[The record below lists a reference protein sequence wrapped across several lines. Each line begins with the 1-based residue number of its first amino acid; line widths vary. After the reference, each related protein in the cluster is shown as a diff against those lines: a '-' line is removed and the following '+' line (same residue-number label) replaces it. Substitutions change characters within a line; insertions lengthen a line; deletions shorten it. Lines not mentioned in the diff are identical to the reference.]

1 MPKRIPILAY
11 HRVAGEN
18 IASPPTGSSPTHTV
32 GIQAFRQQMN
42 FLSSAQR
49 ETLLPRQFALSDRP
63 VKPVV
68 LTFDDG
74 HASDVAAA
82 AILAALNYRSI
93 FYVPWMH
100 VGRPGFVTP
109 TDIRNLAQ
117 EGFAFGSHGMTH
129 TPFTQLSTTALKSEL
144 IESKARLEELL
155 GQVVVDLALP
165 LGRYNHSIIQ
175 VALDVGYERIM
186 TSNIGL
192 ARLGYSPIYSR
203 IPIFCNTT
211 LATFRMLMAA
221 GPFQLRMLRLW
232 RSLSRRVSP
241 LLSRPRW
248 HTIAS
253 GNAH

>member
-1 MPKRIPILAY
+1 
-11 HRVAGEN
+11 
-18 IASPPTGSSPTHTV
+18 
-32 GIQAFRQQMN
+32 
-42 FLSSAQR
+42 
-49 ETLLPRQFALSDRP
+49 
-63 VKPVV
+63 
-68 LTFDDG
+68 
-74 HASDVAAA
+74 
-82 AILAALNYRSI
+82 
-93 FYVPWMH
+93 
-100 VGRPGFVTP
+100 
-109 TDIRNLAQ
+109 LAQ